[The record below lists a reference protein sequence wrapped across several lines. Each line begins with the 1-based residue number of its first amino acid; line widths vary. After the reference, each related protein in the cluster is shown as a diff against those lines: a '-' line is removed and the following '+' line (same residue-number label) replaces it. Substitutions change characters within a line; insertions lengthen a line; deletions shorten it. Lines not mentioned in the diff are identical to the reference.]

1 MSAAP
6 GTSAVAA
13 AVQLAGAVAS
23 AIHDLGR
30 PIPSGELYARLM
42 GHLDLPTYEAILRT
56 LTGAGLI
63 SVDGM
68 HLIRWTG
75 PRLDE

>member
-1 MSAAP
+1 MSAP
-6 GTSAVAA
+6 LGYAA
-13 AVQLAGAVAS
+13 AVSVAGAVAS

-42 GHLDLPTYEAILRT
+42 GHLDLATYEAILRT

-63 SVDGM
+63 SVDGS